1 MTLDEL
7 RQLLLPENLAL
18 LEEHGSDDPADFAMR
33 FQGREDIPARA
44 IAEQLACRRKA
55 AKKIPMLS
63 LKGLL
68 YASLALEQA
77 SGEAAAAY
85 KASIM
90 SGERVI
96 DLSGGLGVDTI
107 FFSKVFRCVVYC
119 ERDPV
124 LAELAANNFRKL
136 DLTNVEILHGE
147 SLSML
152 HLFPDNHFEW
162 IFVDPARRESGR
174 RSVGL
179 VAASPDVTA
188 AHDLLLSKA
197 PRVMIKASPA
207 LEPSGLRRDLP
218 SLSEI
223 RVVSV
228 DGECRESLLL
238 LERGEPNDH
247 GVLRT
252 AVLLSKDGAVELAIS
267 GTGTEERA
275 VSHQVQTYFYEPD
288 AAVIRAGLAGKLAL
302 DLGLSFVNGSV
313 DYLTAD
319 VLIADFPGRVFR
331 VMAVERYRPKTF
343 RKFLRRHD
351 ITEAALQR
359 RDFPLQSEEIRRKFR
374 LRESDSRYLF
384 FTKDSDGEPVC
395 VYGVKAAA
403 GGAALSAQARNAA
416 PVC

>member
-1 MTLDEL
+1 
-7 RQLLLPENLAL
+7 
-18 LEEHGSDDPADFAMR
+18 
-33 FQGREDIPARA
+33 
-44 IAEQLACRRKA
+44 
-55 AKKIPMLS
+55 
-63 LKGLL
+63 
-68 YASLALEQA
+68 
-77 SGEAAAAY
+77 
-85 KASIM
+85 
-90 SGERVI
+90 
-96 DLSGGLGVDTI
+96 
-107 FFSKVFRCVVYC
+107 
-119 ERDPV
+119 
-124 LAELAANNFRKL
+124 
-136 DLTNVEILHGE
+136 
-147 SLSML
+147 ML
-152 HLFPDNHFEW
+152 HSFPDNRFDW

-179 VAASPDVTA
+179 AAASPDVTA

-207 LEPSGLRRDLP
+207 LEPSGLMADLP

-238 LERGEPNDH
+238 LERGGPNDH

-252 AVLLSKDGAVELAIS
+252 AVLLSKDGTVEHATS
-267 GTGTEERA
+267 GTGTEERV
-275 VSHQVQTYFYEPD
+275 VSQQVQTYFYEPD

-331 VMAVERYRPKTF
+331 VIAVERYRPKTF
-343 RKFLRRHD
+343 RDFLRWHD
-351 ITEAALQR
+351 ISGAALQR
-359 RDFPLQSEEIRRKFR
+359 RDFPLKPEEIRRKFR

-384 FTKDSDGEPVC
+384 FTRDCDGEPVC
-395 VYGVKAAA
+395 IYGVKAAA

-416 PVC
+416 PGC

>member
-7 RQLLLPENLAL
+7 RQLLLPKNLAL

-33 FQGREDIPARA
+33 FQGRQDIPARA

-55 AKKIPMLS
+55 AKKLPMLS

-68 YASLALEQA
+68 YSSLALEQA

-96 DLSGGLGVDTI
+96 DLTGGLGVDTI
-107 FFSKVFRCVVYC
+107 FFSKEFRGVVYC
-119 ERDPV
+119 ERNPL
-124 LAELAANNFRKL
+124 LAELAAHNFRKL
-136 DLTNVEILHGE
+136 DITNVEILHGE
-147 SLSML
+147 SLSIL
-152 HLFPDNHFEW
+152 YSFPDNHFDW

-179 VAASPDVTA
+179 VAASPDITA
-188 AHDLLLSKA
+188 VHDQLLRKA

-207 LEPSGLRRDLP
+207 LEPGGLRETLP
-218 SLSEI
+218 TLSEI

-228 DGECRESLLL
+228 DAECRESLLL
-238 LERGEPNDH
+238 LERGEQNDH
-247 GVLRT
+247 SVLRK
-252 AVLLSKDGAVELAIS
+252 AVLLSKDGAVVYATS
-267 GTGTEERA
+267 GTGTEERV
-275 VSHQVQTYFYEPD
+275 VSLQVRKYFYEPD
-288 AAVIRAGLAGKLAL
+288 AAVIRAGLTRKLAF

-319 VLIADFPGRVFR
+319 VPIADFPGRVFR

-343 RKFLRRHD
+343 RDFLRRHD
-351 ITEAALQR
+351 IAGAALQR
-359 RDFPLQSEEIRRKFR
+359 RDFPLRSEEIRRKFR
-374 LRESDSRYLF
+374 LRESDSRFLF
-384 FTKDSDGEPVC
+384 FTRDRDGELVC

-403 GGAALSAQARNAA
+403 GGAALSAQARNAD

>member
-18 LEEHGSDDPADFAMR
+18 LEEPGSDDPADFAMR
-33 FQGREDIPARA
+33 FQGRKDIPARA
-44 IAEQLACRRKA
+44 IAEQIACRRKA
-55 AKKIPMLS
+55 VKKLPMLS
-63 LKGLL
+63 LHGLL
-68 YASLALEQA
+68 YTSLALEQA

-85 KASIM
+85 KALIM
-90 SGERVI
+90 NGERAI
-96 DLSGGLGVDTI
+96 DLTGGLGVDTI
-107 FFSKVFRCVVYC
+107 FFSKVFCGVVYC

-124 LAELAANNFRKL
+124 LAELAVYNFCKL
-136 DLTNVEILHGE
+136 DSANVEMQHGE

-152 HLFPDNHFEW
+152 HSFPDNRFDW

-179 VAASPDVTA
+179 AAASPDVTA

-207 LEPSGLRRDLP
+207 LEPSGLMADLP

-238 LERGEPNDH
+238 LERGGPNDH

-252 AVLLSKDGAVELAIS
+252 AVLLSKDGTVEHATS
-267 GTGTEERA
+267 GTGTEERV
-275 VSHQVQTYFYEPD
+275 VSQQVQTYFYEPD

-331 VMAVERYRPKTF
+331 VIAVERYRPKTF
-343 RKFLRRHD
+343 RDFLRWHD
-351 ITEAALQR
+351 ISGAALQR
-359 RDFPLQSEEIRRKFR
+359 RDFPLKPEEIRRKFR

-384 FTKDSDGEPVC
+384 FTRDCDGEPVC
-395 VYGVKAAA
+395 IYGVKAAA

-416 PVC
+416 PGC